1 MDKKHSI
8 EMEISGATAMW
19 TRPDTGDAPVSYP
32 APTYSAVKG
41 IFESI
46 LWIQSIEVVP
56 TKVEI
61 CSPVTY
67 HTYTT
72 NYGGPLRKS
81 KLVNNG
87 SSFQL
92 LASVLINV
100 RYRLYADVQLSRAN
114 DAKLSEKTKA
124 WTRSIAS
131 PQHAYQDIFV
141 RRLSKGQNHT
151 IPCLGWRE
159 FVPDYLG
166 PFREDSKVC
175 TDINLNIPSML
186 YQSFSEGIFSKFS
199 PSFRHDLRIENG
211 ALSYAE

>member
-1 MDKKHSI
+1 MAKKYSI

-32 APTYSAVKG
+32 APTYCAVKG
-41 IFESI
+41 IFESV
-46 LWIQSIEVVP
+46 LWIQSIAVVP
-56 TKVEI
+56 TKVEL

-81 KLVNNG
+81 KLMNNG

-100 RYRLYADVQLSRAN
+100 CYRLYADVELSGAP
-114 DAKLSEKTKA
+114 DGKFSEKTKV

-131 PQHAYQDIFV
+131 PQHAYQDIFM
-141 RRLSKGQNHT
+141 RRLNKGQNHM

-159 FVPDYLG
+159 FAPDYVG
-166 PFREDSKVC
+166 PFREPTKVC
-175 TDINLNIPSML
+175 ADINLSMPSML
-186 YQSFSEGIFSKFS
+186 YQSFSEGLFSKFS
-199 PSFRHDLRIENG
+199 PSFRHDLKIENG